1 MTKHKE
7 ETSSG
12 KVKVS
17 FNIPAKLLTDMDNER
32 LDTKQSRSDWLSL
45 AVMEK
50 LAKAK
55 RKEEQNVVIDN

>member
-1 MTKHKE
+1 MTKQKE

-12 KVKVS
+12 KLKIS

-32 LDTKQSRSDWLSL
+32 LTTKQSRSDWLSL

-50 LAKAK
+50 LAKTK
-55 RKEEQNVVIDN
+55 RKNEQNTVIDN